1 MVRSHLFSP
10 KISCTFAQRNTGCSS
25 VRLECASG
33 GREVAGSNPVIPT
46 KVVKTYCESSSY
58 TWAALVAF
66 RRYGKTHYN
75 RSFKELHMSNKGGID
90 EVTIC
95 NVSPHAL

>member
-1 MVRSHLFSP
+1 MGYAARSYVHGCLSSP

-46 KVVKTYCESSSY
+46 KVVETYCESSSQL
-58 TWAALVAF
+58 WAALVAF
-66 RRYGKTHYN
+66 ERLVRDVSST
-75 RSFKELHMSNKGGID
+75 RVFSSPLISN
-90 EVTIC
+90 
-95 NVSPHAL
+95 L

>member
-1 MVRSHLFSP
+1 MLGERLSSP

-46 KVVKTYCESSSY
+46 KVVKAYCKSSSY
-58 TWAALVAF
+58 
-66 RRYGKTHYN
+66 
-75 RSFKELHMSNKGGID
+75 ELLLLRLDGGG
-90 EVTIC
+90 
-95 NVSPHAL
+95 S